1 MKTTPRMIVKPLA
14 VFTLC
19 GIIFFSCKKDS
30 NSASASSPDTDSA
43 TNMSASAATTDNMF
57 GDTYDVLGQTTASN
71 ANLSARTV
79 TNGRADGV
87 DSIAPCITVTVSP
100 ADTGTYPKTVT
111 LNFGT
116 GCTSWYGVTRSGI
129 ITFVYSGHFKYP
141 GTTVTA
147 TYNNYKVNGYKVEGN
162 YSVTNSSSLS
172 NGVMFTSTVTNGKV
186 TYPDGTTWY
195 SYSGNRTIRQTAG
208 IGSTNYN
215 DYAFSITGNHSYA
228 SWTGK
233 TLTDSITTPL
243 VKQVACKNIVSGV
256 VAFTYNGLIKGTL
269 DYGNGTCDSLA
280 TLTIGTNVKTIGLPR

>member
-1 MKTTPRMIVKPLA
+1 MKATSRTILKPLA

-30 NSASASSPDTDSA
+30 NSSTAGSPDTDSA
-43 TNMSASAATTDNMF
+43 SNMSASAATTDNMF
-57 GDTYDVLGQTTASN
+57 GDTYDVLGQTTAGN
-71 ANLSARTV
+71 AYLSARTV

-100 ADTGTYPKTVT
+100 ADASTYPKDVT

-116 GCTSWYGVTRSGI
+116 GCTSWYGVVRSGI
-129 ITFVYSGHFKYP
+129 IYFHYTDHLKNP
-141 GTTVTA
+141 GATVTA
-147 TYNNYKVNGYKVEGN
+147 TYSNYKVNGYKIEGN
-162 YSVTNSSSLS
+162 YSVTNNSSLS
-172 NGVMFTSTVTNGKV
+172 NGVMFTSTVANGKV

-195 SYSGNRTIRQTAG
+195 SYSGNRTIKQTGG
-208 IGSTNYN
+208 IASTNYN
-215 DYAFSITGNHSYA
+215 DYVFSITGSHSYA

-233 TLTDSITTPL
+233 TLTDSITTAL
-243 VKQVACKNIVSGV
+243 VKQVSCKNIVSGV

-280 TLTIGTNVKTIGLPR
+280 TLTIGSTIKTIGLPR